1 MNDKFLS
8 YDDLKLTVLQCTQNP
23 NRITSLACA
32 MTQKKELDSGKPS
45 KKLIRFLFEADHTS
59 VFEHSFITFLIE
71 NVSRSFL
78 AQITRHRMGS
88 FTSASQHYQVYDSY
102 PNILHPA
109 MVTMNEVVEICD
121 KADAMYSYLIS
132 IGIPKWEARQI
143 LPNAK
148 AVNIIWTVNARSL
161 INFFNKRLC
170 KRNVPEMVNFAERL
184 QEECL
189 EWWPELFSLVGPDC
203 ITLGGCTQ
211 GRMQAEECINA
222 GIETFKR

>member
-1 MNDKFLS
+1 MSKTFLS
-8 YDDLKLTVLQCTQNP
+8 YNDLKLTVWQCTQNP

-32 MTQKKELDSGKPS
+32 MTQKKEIDDSKPS
-45 KKLIRFLFEADHTS
+45 AKLIRFLFEADHTS
-59 VFEHSFITFLIE
+59 VFEHSYITFLIE

-102 PNILHPA
+102 PNILHPT
-109 MVTMNEVVEICD
+109 MVYLESVRHFLD
-121 KADAMYSYLIS
+121 LADEQYSHL
-132 IGIPKWEARQI
+132 IGIDVPKWEARQV

-148 AVNIIWTVNARSL
+148 AVNILWTVNARSL

-170 KRNVPEMVNFAERL
+170 KRNVPEMINFAERL

-203 ITLGGCTQ
+203 VTLGGCTQ
-211 GRMQAEECINA
+211 GRMQAEVCKNA
-222 GIETFKR
+222 EIPTFKR